1 MTTDQLVISIN
12 NCNIRVKFLR
22 AGVKVKGLV
31 NFVLKNK
38 LAVWLLT
45 IIITV
50 SGIYSATR
58 MKMESIPDISIPYLI
73 VMGVYPGA
81 TPEQVMGELSIPME
95 KAVEGLED
103 VKAVYSSSSS
113 NVSQIQVEYEYGVD
127 MDEKKRQLE
136 SALDA
141 VALPEEVETPTI
153 MAISMNMM
161 PVVALSVSST
171 EEDIVELTST
181 VEDILLPEIEKID
194 GVASATITG
203 QHIEEVEF
211 TFDDAKM
218 ASLGLTEDTVKQ
230 MVQASDMALSLGLYK
245 FVEGEEAVSVDGD
258 IQTVD
263 QLKEMLIPV
272 TPTAEN
278 PSPFVK
284 LGEIAK
290 VETVGKVQSVSRTNG
305 EDAIAIQ
312 IVKGQEANTVTVVN
326 AVKDLIEEQEEKI
339 DGLVV
344 DLSLDQGKPI
354 EDSVFSMVEKA
365 VFGGLIAVLI
375 ILLFLRD
382 FKSTI
387 ISIISIPVS
396 LFMAILLLNW
406 MDITLNIMTLGAIT
420 VAIGRVIDDSIVVVE
435 NIYRRMHLKEE
446 KLRGRALI
454 REATIEMFKPILS
467 STLVTVAVFAP
478 LLFVGGMVGE
488 LFMPFALTMAFALGA
503 SLLVAIT
510 IVPALSHFLFR
521 KKLYGVK
528 TENAHKEVGKLALWY
543 KGVLEKALNHK
554 WITSI
559 IAIVVLAGSLA
570 LTPLIGFS
578 FMGSAEEKVM
588 YLTYTPKA
596 GELAEE
602 TTANIEVVE
611 KELMKRDDIDILQ
624 LSITEAGNA
633 DPSAMMMGGGGG
645 GALMYL
651 IFDPDMENF
660 PEAREEVEEYV
671 FNIGQSG
678 EWKSQNFT
686 SMSMSTNEV
695 SYTLYSEDLDDLMT
709 AVDQV
714 ETALGEV
721 KGLKDITSDAE
732 DPYVENVFKVSQEHV
747 LQYGLTTGQIVM
759 ALNSTGSDEVLTTV
773 ENDGDEIEVIIQRE
787 AKAAPDTIDDLLAT
801 EIPTAVGTTMP
812 LSELVEVE
820 KGTTLN
826 TLSRSG
832 GEYYATVSGTIT
844 GDDISVASGAADE
857 KIDALDLPKGV
868 TSGVAG
874 VAADMTETF
883 TQLGIAMVAA
893 ILIVYFI
900 LVVTFGEGLAP
911 FAILFSLPFTVIG
924 AFVGLY
930 VTNHTISVQVMM
942 GLLMLIGIVVTNAI
956 VLVDRIIHM
965 ERDGMGMR
973 DAILEAGATRL
984 RPILMTAIATI
995 GAMLPMALGVGG
1007 GGGLMSADLAITVIG
1022 GLLSSTLLTLVVVPI
1037 VYELLSKMLKKNR
1050 TDIEED

>member
-1 MTTDQLVISIN
+1 M
-12 NCNIRVKFLR
+12 
-22 AGVKVKGLV
+22 KGLV

-50 SGIYSATR
+50 SGIYSATK

-81 TPEQVMGELSIPME
+81 TPEQVMDELSIPME

-113 NVSQIQVEYEYGVD
+113 SVSQLQVEYEYGVD

-136 SALDA
+136 SAIDN
-141 VALPEEVETPTI
+141 VTLPEEVEQPTI

-171 EEDIVELTST
+171 EEDIVDLTST
-181 VEDILLPEIEKID
+181 VEDILLPKIEKID

-211 TFDDAKM
+211 TFTEERM
-218 ASLGLTEDTVKQ
+218 ASLGLTEDKVKE
-230 MVQASDMALSLGLYK
+230 MVKASDMALSLGLYE
-245 FVEGEEAVSVDGD
+245 FVEGEEAVAIDGD
-258 IQTVD
+258 FKTVD
-263 QLKEMLIPV
+263 QLEEMLIPV
-272 TPTAEN
+272 TPTAAN
-278 PSPFVK
+278 PSPFVR
-284 LGEIAK
+284 LGDIATI
-290 VETVGKVQSVSRTNG
+290 ETVGKVQSVSRTNG

-312 IVKGQEANTVTVVN
+312 IVKGQETNTVTVVN
-326 AVKDLIEEQEEKI
+326 AVKDLIKEEQGKL
-339 DGLVV
+339 DGLVI
-344 DLSLDQGKPI
+344 DISLDQGEPI
-354 EDSVFSMVEKA
+354 EESVFSMVEKA

-396 LFMAILLLNW
+396 IFMALLLLHW
-406 MDITLNIMTLGAIT
+406 LDITLNIMTLGAIT

-488 LFMPFALTMAFALGA
+488 LFMPFALTMSFALGA

-521 KKLYGVK
+521 KKLYGEK
-528 TENAHKEVGKLALWY
+528 TEKSHKEVGKLALWY
-543 KGVLEKALNHK
+543 KGILEKALNHK
-554 WITSI
+554 IITSL
-559 IAIVVLAGSLA
+559 IAIVLLVGSLA

-596 GELAEE
+596 GELMEE
-602 TTANIEVVE
+602 TEANIEEVE
-611 KELMKRDDIDILQ
+611 QKLLKRDDIDIVQ
-624 LSITEAGNA
+624 ISIN
-633 DPSAMMMGGGGG
+633 DPENIDPTAMMMGSGG

-651 IFDPDMENF
+651 IFDDEMDNF
-660 PEAREEVEEYV
+660 PEVREEIEEYV
-671 FNIGQSG
+671 FNINQSG
-678 EWKSQNFT
+678 EWTSQNFAAA
-686 SMSMSTNEV
+686 SMSSNEV
-695 SYTLYSEDLDDLMT
+695 SYTLYSEDLNDLMS
-709 AVDQV
+709 AVKQV
-714 ETALGEV
+714 EDALNEV
-721 KGLKDITSDAE
+721 ESLEDITSDAE
-732 DPYVENVFKVSQEHV
+732 DPYVENVLKVSQENI
-747 LQYGLTTGQIVM
+747 LQYGLTTAQIVM
-759 ALNSTGSDEVLTTV
+759 ALSNSGSKEVLTTV

-787 AKAAPDTIDDLLAT
+787 AKATPETMEDLLET
-801 EIPTAVGTTMP
+801 EIPTALGTTMP
-812 LSELVEVE
+812 LSELVELE
-820 KGTTLN
+820 EGTTLN
-826 TLSRSG
+826 TLSRSA
-832 GEYYATVSGTIT
+832 GEYYATVSGTIV
-844 GDDISVASGAADE
+844 GDDISVASKEAQE
-857 KIDALDLPKGV
+857 KIDELDLPKGV
-868 TSGVAG
+868 TTGVAG
-874 VAADMTETF
+874 VTADMAETF
-883 TQLGIAMVAA
+883 TQLGIAMIAA

-924 AFVGLY
+924 SFVGLFI
-930 VTNHTISVQVMM
+930 TNHTISVQVMM

-965 ERDGMGMR
+965 EHDGLVMR

-984 RPILMTAIATI
+984 RPILMTAIATM

-1037 VYELLSKMLKKNR
+1037 VYEILSKLLKKKR
-1050 TDIEED
+1050 YYRRLIS

>member
-1 MTTDQLVISIN
+1 M
-12 NCNIRVKFLR
+12 
-22 AGVKVKGLV
+22 KGLV

-45 IIITV
+45 IIITI

-81 TPEQVMGELSIPME
+81 TPEQVMNELSMPME

-103 VKAVYSSSSS
+103 VKAIYSNSSS

-136 SALDA
+136 SALDG
-141 VALPEEVETPTI
+141 VTLPEKVEKPSI

-161 PVVALSVSST
+161 PVVALSISST

-181 VEDILLPEIEKID
+181 VEDILLPKIEKID
-194 GVASATITG
+194 GVASASITG
-203 QHIEEVEF
+203 QHIDEVEF

-230 MVQASDMALSLGLYK
+230 MVQASDMALSLGLYE
-245 FVEGEEAVSVDGD
+245 FVEGEEAVSIDGD
-258 IQTVD
+258 IKTVD
-263 QLKEMLIPV
+263 QLKAMLIPV

-284 LGEIAK
+284 LGDIAK
-290 VETVGKVQSVSRTNG
+290 IETVGKVQSVSRTNG
-305 EDAIAIQ
+305 KDAIAIQ

-326 AVKDLIEEQEEKI
+326 AVKDLIEDQEDKI
-339 DGLVV
+339 DGLVI
-344 DLSLDQGKPI
+344 DISLDQGKPI

-503 SLLVAIT
+503 SLIVAIT

-521 KKLYGVK
+521 KKLYGEK
-528 TENAHKEVGKLALWY
+528 TEKAHKEVGKLALWY

-588 YLTYTPKA
+588 YLTYSPKA

-602 TTANIEVVE
+602 TAANIEVVE
-611 KELMKRDDIDILQ
+611 QELLKRDDIDILQ

-678 EWKSQNFT
+678 EWQSQNFS

-695 SYTLYSEDLDDLMT
+695 SYTLYSEDLDNLMT
-709 AVDQV
+709 AVGQV

-773 ENDGDEIEVIIQRE
+773 ENDGDELEVIIQRE
-787 AKAAPDTIDDLLAT
+787 AKAAPETVDDLLAT
-801 EIPTAVGTTMP
+801 EIPTALGTTMP

-826 TLSRSG
+826 TLTRSG

-844 GDDISVASGAADE
+844 GDDISEATGAADK

-874 VAADMTETF
+874 VAADMSETF

-924 AFVGLY
+924 AFIGLY
-930 VTNHTISVQVMM
+930 VTNYTISVQVMM

-973 DAILEAGATRL
+973 EAILEAGATRL

-995 GAMLPMALGVGG
+995 GAMLPMALGIGG

-1022 GLLSSTLLTLVVVPI
+1022 GLLSSTLLTLVIVPI

-1050 TDIEED
+1050 KEIEED

>member
-12 NCNIRVKFLR
+12 NCKTRVKFLR

-81 TPEQVMGELSIPME
+81 TPEQVMNELSVPME

-136 SALDA
+136 SALDG
-141 VALPEEVETPTI
+141 VTLPEKVESPTI

-181 VEDILLPEIEKID
+181 VEDILLPKIEKID

-230 MVQASDMALSLGLYK
+230 MVQASDMALSLGLYE

-272 TPTAEN
+272 TPSAEN

-284 LGEIAK
+284 LGDIAK
-290 VETVGKVQSVSRTNG
+290 IETVGKVQSVSRTNG

-326 AVKDLIEEQEEKI
+326 AVKDLIEEEEGKI

-396 LFMAILLLNW
+396 IFMALLLLNW

-521 KKLYGVK
+521 KKLYGEK
-528 TENAHKEVGKLALWY
+528 TEKAHKEVGKLALWY

-559 IAIVVLAGSLA
+559 IAIVILAGSLA

-596 GELAEE
+596 GELAEDTE
-602 TTANIEVVE
+602 ANIKEVE
-611 KELMKRDDIDILQ
+611 KELMKRDDIDVLQ

-645 GALMYL
+645 ALMYL
-651 IFDPDMENF
+651 IFDPDMKNF
-660 PEAREEVEEYV
+660 PEVREDIEEYV

-714 ETALGEV
+714 EAALGEV

-759 ALNSTGSDEVLTTV
+759 ALSNTGSDEVLTKV
-773 ENDGDEIEVIIQRE
+773 ENDGEEIDVIIQRE
-787 AKAAPDTIDDLLAT
+787 AKAAPESVDDLLAT
-801 EIPTAVGTTMP
+801 EIPTALGTTMP

-820 KGTTLN
+820 EGTTLN
-826 TLSRSG
+826 TLSRSA
-832 GEYYATVSGTIT
+832 GEYYATVSGTIV
-844 GDDISVASGAADE
+844 GDDISVATGEADE
-857 KIDALDLPKGV
+857 KVDALELPKGV

-924 AFVGLY
+924 AFIGLY

-965 ERDGMGMR
+965 ERDGMVMR

-995 GAMLPMALGVGG
+995 GAMMPMALGVGG

-1022 GLLSSTLLTLVVVPI
+1022 GLLSSTLLTLVIVPI

-1050 TDIEED
+1050 KDIEED